1 LKECYQKF
9 LGETLDMNIA
19 QGTSSWILIPFIF
32 LILFGIGYVLTNNDI
47 QVLLLFFFLITGIIE
62 IFFLMFFRDP
72 ERPTGDG
79 LVAVADGK
87 IQFIQERNDKDIGE
101 SIQISTFM
109 NVHNVHV
116 NRMPIDGT
124 ILDITHI
131 PGGYLP
137 AFKKESERNERVVT
151 LIDSSIGRIKV
162 VQIAGTLAKRIVWYG
177 KKKQQLIKGQR
188 FGMIKL
194 GSRVDIIIP
203 KHMKQSI
210 TVSIGDR
217 VRAGVDT
224 ICNLP

>member
-101 SIQISTFM
+101 SIQIATFM